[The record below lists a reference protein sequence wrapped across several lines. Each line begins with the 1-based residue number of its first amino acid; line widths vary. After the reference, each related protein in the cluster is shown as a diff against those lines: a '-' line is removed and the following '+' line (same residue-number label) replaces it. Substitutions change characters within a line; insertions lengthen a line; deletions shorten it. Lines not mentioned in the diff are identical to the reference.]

1 MPAPRPRTRVVAPA
15 GRKPIA
21 VVYNPKDYTEW
32 KQDAA
37 KQAKLQMTGE
47 PFEGPVA
54 VTLQFTAPRPKTT
67 KLAVQKPDIDNYDK
81 GALAAPKETKIVWP
95 KDSQLPK
102 PERKRG

>member
-47 PFEGPVA
+47 PFEGPVE

-67 KLAVQKPDIDNYDK
+67 KLAVPKPDIDNYAK
-81 GALAAPKETKIVWP
+81 GALDALT
-95 KDSQLPK
+95 DTD
-102 PERKRG
+102 RKSTRLNSSH